1 MMTSGKFK
9 AGPHTKTEKLCSHL
23 WPILEF
29 LLCIFFF
36 FLTVGGSGVHGENST
51 DTGRTCRPM
60 GVGAVTKE
68 YSIAFL
74 L

>member
-1 MMTSGKFK
+1 MANFRV
-9 AGPHTKTEKLCSHL
+9 
-23 WPILEF
+23 PIMH
-29 LLCIFFF
+29 FFF
-36 FLTVGGSGVHGENST
+36 FLTVGGSGVHGENTT